1 MRKVLFFLSF
11 FQIFFLQAQEYVHQ
25 VLILNEGYY
34 DYTAQQ
40 IVEPVTVGTYNP
52 DTELYTEVI
61 TIDSARFA
69 SDIIIDDN
77 FFYVAADNKI
87 LKYDLDTYTLLAQ
100 QIVQGAR
107 HLVINNDKLF
117 VSRGDYDPNT
127 FGPVLFNSYLQVYD
141 KQTLSFIQEFDTL
154 SGPKWSTQNMVIG
167 GDSLYIAIN
176 NAFAFG
182 NEQGMI
188 GVLDLN
194 NMSYV
199 NEIDLGTDGK
209 NPDNM
214 MIDGGK
220 IYTVNNKDWSGM
232 SISEHDVSASTT
244 ITTNMALVST
254 GCGTSCLR
262 GGKVTYQISGD
273 TDLYEWDGTVSNVV
287 GVSNNFYDL
296 AIDKVNNYLYASSTD
311 FFSYGEIHIYDQ
323 DNILLGTFPCGISP
337 GSIVFDKRMVAGIE
351 DIALYENDSNQL
363 YDLLGRS
370 VTSSKAL
377 QEGMIY
383 IKNNKKFLFVR

>member
-1 MRKVLFFLSF
+1 MRKVLFFLLF
-11 FQIFFLQAQEYVHQ
+11 FQMFFLQAQEYVHQ
-25 VLILNEGYY
+25 VLVLNEGYY
-34 DYTAQQ
+34 DYTSQQ

-100 QIVQGAR
+100 QTVQGVR

-176 NAFAFG
+176 NAFAF
-182 NEQGMI
+182 E
-188 GVLDLN
+188 
-194 NMSYV
+194 
-199 NEIDLGTDGK
+199 K
-209 NPDNM
+209 
-214 MIDGGK
+214 
-220 IYTVNNKDWSGM
+220 
-232 SISEHDVSASTT
+232 SA
-244 ITTNMALVST
+244 
-254 GCGTSCLR
+254 
-262 GGKVTYQISGD
+262 
-273 TDLYEWDGTVSNVV
+273 
-287 GVSNNFYDL
+287 
-296 AIDKVNNYLYASSTD
+296 AI
-311 FFSYGEIHIYDQ
+311 
-323 DNILLGTFPCGISP
+323 
-337 GSIVFDKRMVAGIE
+337 
-351 DIALYENDSNQL
+351 
-363 YDLLGRS
+363 
-370 VTSSKAL
+370 
-377 QEGMIY
+377 
-383 IKNNKKFLFVR
+383 LFV